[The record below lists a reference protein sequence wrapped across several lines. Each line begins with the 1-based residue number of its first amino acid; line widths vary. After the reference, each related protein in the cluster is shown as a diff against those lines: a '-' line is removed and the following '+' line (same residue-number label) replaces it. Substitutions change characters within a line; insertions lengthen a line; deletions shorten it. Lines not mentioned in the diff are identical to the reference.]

1 MCLYV
6 KNLIY
11 ETIMVSCSESS
22 TPTRMLAHLFFVV
35 TISLG
40 FKVANAL
47 RPESIVLVYS
57 TEWEGWQD

>member
-1 MCLYV
+1 MKLWLVVVASHPRPHECW
-6 KNLIY
+6 LIF
-11 ETIMVSCSESS
+11 
-22 TPTRMLAHLFFVV
+22 FFVV
-35 TISLG
+35 TVSLG